1 MFALRRHHR
10 HSPVVIRKTFFF
22 ISPLALC
29 CCFRWLAVLI
39 SRMRN
44 GKFSS
49 FFLPPALREE
59 SFFSFFPFLYST
71 PRSRARMTKK
81 RSGGGLH
88 SLLRCYRAVSL
99 SPNWNTEAAAAIQF
113 GWQQAPPQ
121 LFTPPHPVPPGGAC
135 SSSQGRAVPGSSTH
149 EDDDEEETEVEGEM
163 P

>member
-49 FFLPPALREE
+49 FFLPLALREK
-59 SFFSFFPFLYST
+59 SFSSFPLSLLHSSFS
-71 PRSRARMTKK
+71 REDDKK

-99 SPNWNTEAAAAIQF
+99 SPNWNTDAAAAIQF

-135 SSSQGRAVPGSSTH
+135 SSSQGRSVPGSSTH